1 MKEMDNQ
8 SVNALNKL
16 IYPCLWFDGN
26 AKEAANFYC
35 SVFSDSAIYE
45 ENPMVVTFI
54 AAGQKF
60 MCLNGG
66 PQFKFTPAISFYTIV
81 QNEGEIQ
88 EVWDKLMVNGRALMP
103 LDTYPWSQKYGWLQ
117 DEFGVTLQLTI
128 DKPEF
133 SEQKFIPAL
142 LFSGTNFGKAE
153 EAINFYT
160 SVFDDSGVKMI
171 SRYGADD
178 ANGQDGTINHAQ
190 FELNG
195 NLFAAMDSSIVHN
208 FDFNEALSFVIE
220 CRDQDQIDY
229 FWEKLV
235 EGGKESQCGWLKD
248 KFGVSWQIV
257 PEILSELMSDPERS
271 GRVVQAFMKMKK
283 FNIEELKNV

>member
-1 MKEMDNQ
+1 MGNQ
-8 SVNALNKL
+8 HVNALNKP

-26 AKEAANFYC
+26 AKEAAKFYC
-35 SVFSDSAIYE
+35 SVFSDSAIVD

-81 QNEGEIQ
+81 QNEVEIQ
-88 EVWDKLMVNGRALMP
+88 VVWDKLIVNGRALIP
-103 LDTYPWSQKYGWLQ
+103 LDTYPWSKKYGWLQ
-117 DEFGVTLQLTI
+117 DEFGVTWQLTI

-133 SEQKFIPAL
+133 SDQKFIPAL

-160 SVFDDSGVKMI
+160 SIFDDSDIKMI

-178 ANGQDGTINHAQ
+178 PNGQDGSINHAH

-195 NLFAAMDSSIVHN
+195 KLFAAMDSALVHD

-271 GRVVQAFMKMKK
+271 GRVVQAFMKMNK
-283 FNIEELKNV
+283 FDIEELKNA

>member
-1 MKEMDNQ
+1 MDNQ
-8 SVNALNKL
+8 SVKTLNKP

-26 AKEAANFYC
+26 AKEAAEFYC
-35 SVFSDSAIYE
+35 SVFSESAIYE

-88 EVWDKLMVNGRALMP
+88 TVWDKLVENGRALMP
-103 LDTYPWSQKYGWLQ
+103 MDSYPWSKKYGWLQ
-117 DEFGVTLQLTI
+117 DKFGVTWQLTI
-128 DKPEF
+128 DKPEY
-133 SEQKFIPAL
+133 SDQKFIPAL

-153 EAINFYT
+153 EAINFY
-160 SVFDDSGVKMI
+160 SSIFDDSASKLI
-171 SRYGADD
+171 SRYESDD
-178 ANGQDGTINHAQ
+178 PNGQDGKINHAQ

-195 NLFAAMDSSIVHN
+195 QLFAVMDSAIVHD
-208 FDFNEALSFVIE
+208 FHFNEALSLVVE
-220 CRDQDQIDY
+220 CKDQAQIDY

-257 PEILSELMSDPERS
+257 PEILSELMADSEKSD
-271 GRVVQAFMKMKK
+271 RVIQAFMKMTK
-283 FNIEELKNV
+283 FDIEKLKNA